1 MQLKNKFILTLF
13 IIIFIITFKSITFA
27 ISDRAMNSSSSTT
40 NQNIQTTSSSMKLEI
55 PIVKQ
60 NKEIDL
66 QQIIEKNEK
75 DVITE
80 KIEKNEIDVE
90 FSTHYR
96 ENNSLAK
103 GKIQTLQEGQDGK
116 QNAIVKSIYKE
127 GELIKNEQLSSEV
140 TKASI
145 DKIVEVGI
153 AAYGDNYVPI
163 VGDKLE
169 ATPYILAIRTEPS
182 AEAEKVIT
190 INKGNVVT
198 LVSQKDDW
206 YYVQY
211 ETSYGWAEKNS
222 LTHYDPNQGGSGD
235 GNTVQYSKEELT
247 QNLGFSML
255 LNRKSGLTV
264 DQFKK
269 IFSNDTND
277 KKNVF
282 KENAEYFY
290 YVEQQYNINGL
301 FVASVAIHE
310 SAWGTS
316 NIAQSKRNLF
326 GYQAYDNDPY
336 NSAQGFSTYAE
347 GIDLVSRVFVKY
359 YINPPGTAIYN
370 GEKAVGTYY
379 KGSTVSAVNT
389 SYATDK
395 NWANCVYKWIVYLYN
410 KL

>member
-1 MQLKNKFILTLF
+1 MKLRNKTIIT
-13 IIIFIITFKSITFA
+13 IIIIA
-27 ISDRAMNSSSSTT
+27 IVIALSNKVTA
-40 NQNIQTTSSSMKLEI
+40 SSSMKFEI

-66 QQIIEKNEK
+66 NEIIEKNEK

-80 KIEKNEIDVE
+80 RIEKNEIDVE

-153 AAYGDNYVPI
+153 ASYGDNYVPI
-163 VGDKLE
+163 VGDKLQ
-169 ATPYILAIRTEPS
+169 ATPVILAIRAEPS
-182 AEAEKVIT
+182 VEADKVIT
-190 INKGNVVT
+190 INKGNIVT

-222 LTHYDPNQGGSGD
+222 LTHYDPNQGSSGD
-235 GNTVQYSKEELT
+235 GDTVQYSKEQLT

-255 LNRKSGLTV
+255 LNRKSGLSV

-269 IFSNDTND
+269 IFANDSND

-290 YVEQQYNINGL
+290 YVEQQYNINGM
-301 FVASVAIHE
+301 FVAAVAIHE

-326 GYQAYDNDPY
+326 GYQAYDRDPY
-336 NSAQGFSTYAE
+336 GNAQGFSTYAE

-379 KGSTVSAVNT
+379 KGSTISSVNV

-395 NWANCVYKWIVYLYN
+395 NWANGVYKWIVYLYN